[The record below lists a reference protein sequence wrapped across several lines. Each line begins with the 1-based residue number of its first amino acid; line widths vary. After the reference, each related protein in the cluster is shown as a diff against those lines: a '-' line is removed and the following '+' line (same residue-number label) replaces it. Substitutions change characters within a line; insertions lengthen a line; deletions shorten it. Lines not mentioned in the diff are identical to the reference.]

1 MSNAKMLAK
10 MLMVAGG
17 LSMATAAAPAMAD
30 APCGPSVSRSSGGYN
45 PCSPCATVKKKKAK
59 KAAPCAAN
67 PCAANPCAA
76 NPCAANPCAA
86 NPCKA
91 NPCKANPCAANPC
104 KANPCKPIA

>member
-1 MSNAKMLAK
+1 MSNATMLAK

-30 APCGPSVSRSSGGYN
+30 APGGPSVSRSSGGYN

-76 NPCAANPCAA
+76 NPCKANPCA
-86 NPCKA
+86 A

-104 KANPCKPIA
+104 KAAPCKPIA